1 VPTASPTK
9 ADLRARFRAA
19 RRALS
24 PVAWAERSAAI
35 AARAIELPEV
45 DRARCVLGYW
55 PIADE
60 REVDPR
66 TLVRLLAMRGVLV
79 ALPVVTSFA
88 PAAPGMEAR
97 RLVDPAALRPNRWG
111 LLEPVHAPRI
121 DRAALDLIVV
131 PALGAGRDGHRVGHG
146 FGYYDAFLRGLDVP
160 TVALVYDACL
170 VDAVPADAHD
180 VPVSVVVTETTTLRP
195 AAPSA

>member
-1 VPTASPTK
+1 MPLALPTK

-24 PVAWAERSAAI
+24 PVAWVERSAAI
-35 AARAIELPEV
+35 AARALDLREV
-45 DRARCVLGYW
+45 DRARRVLAYW
-55 PIADE
+55 PLAAE

-66 TLVRLLAMRGVLV
+66 TLVRLLALRDVLV

-88 PAAPGMEAR
+88 PGAPAMEAR
-97 RLVDPAALRPNRWG
+97 RLHDPAALRPNRWG

-121 DRAALDLIVV
+121 DPATLDLVVV

-146 FGYYDAFLRGLDVP
+146 LGYYDAFLRDLDVP

-170 VDAVPADAHD
+170 VEAVPADPHD

-195 AAPSA
+195 SSA